1 MVGVLLWEF
10 EASGLV
16 GVRLQVTLNRECDGL
31 GYYDAS
37 TTAACPWANHL
48 TKEYLFQS
56 QTQLAG
62 IFNRARASQL
72 RMGP

>member
-16 GVRLQVTLNRECDGL
+16 GVRLQVTLKRECDGL

-37 TTAACPWANHL
+37 TMR
-48 TKEYLFQS
+48 
-56 QTQLAG
+56 LAP
-62 IFNRARASQL
+62 
-72 RMGP
+72 GPTT